1 MKTLED
7 ALAAIEEMKTAHEAE
22 KTALKNKNSEL
33 IDREKAA
40 KDRADEAEAATGTEL
55 DKAVKRAEKAEREL
69 ATAKA
74 TADTNAK
81 SLREYKRDAAI
92 TQAIATANVDAKHV
106 DLLTKALRADVE
118 FSDDGEP
125 LINGKTID
133 AHAKSFFAK
142 DGLSYVRAQNNTGGL
157 ATGND
162 GTTASLLS
170 KKPETSDEWDVYMRL
185 PDAERA
191 VVDKA
196 YGI

>member
-1 MKTLED
+1 MTELTAEQMAARIAELEG
-7 ALAAIEEMKTAHEAE
+7 E
-22 KTALKNKNSEL
+22 KTKLQNKNSEL

-40 KDRADEAEAATGTEL
+40 KDRADEAEAATGSEL
-55 DKAVKRAEKAEREL
+55 DKAIKRAEKAERDL
-69 ATAKA
+69 KTANEKA
-74 TADTNAK
+74 DASNK

-92 TQAIATANVDAKHV
+92 TQAIATANVDSKHV

-125 LINGKTID
+125 LIGGKTID

-162 GTTASLLS
+162 GTTAALLT
-170 KKPETSDEWDVYMRL
+170 KKPETVEEWDVYMRM
-185 PDAERA
+185 PDADRA
-191 VVDKA
+191 IFDRQH
-196 YGI
+196 GI